1 VRRALRAVLDHGSDS
16 MPQSSRP
23 KPAPPTPDHKQ
34 PSSGYADTHVVK
46 RLRPSQPGALKLTR
60 RYGEALVCVRYRHNA
75 DGTHR
80 YTTVELVVEDAPV
93 ASRAHLDAIVLVR
106 LAFTDATRRHRAL
119 AHGAKWDV
127 ERQLWQ
133 MPRRTAKK
141 LRLAK
146 RIVNP

>member
-1 VRRALRAVLDHGSDS
+1 MGPDS

-23 KPAPPTPDHKQ
+23 KPAPPTPDRKQ
-34 PSSGYADTHVVK
+34 PPSCGYADTHVVK
-46 RLRPSQPGALKLTR
+46 RLRPSQPGTLKLTR
-60 RYGEALVCVRYRHNA
+60 RYGDALVCVRYRHNA

-80 YTTVELVVEDAPV
+80 YTTVELVVDDAPV

-106 LAFTDATRRHRAL
+106 LAFTDAARRHRAL

>member
-1 VRRALRAVLDHGSDS
+1 

-23 KPAPPTPDHKQ
+23 KPAPPTPDHQ
-34 PSSGYADTHVVK
+34 RQSSSGYADTHVVK
-46 RLRPSQPGALKLTR
+46 RLRPSQPGTLKLTR
-60 RYGEALVCVRYRHNA
+60 RYGDALICVRYRHNA
-75 DGTHR
+75 DDTHR

-93 ASRAHLDAIVLVR
+93 ASRAYLDAIVLVR
-106 LAFTDATRRHRAL
+106 LAFTDAKRRHRAL
-119 AHGAKWDV
+119 AHGAQWDV

>member
-1 VRRALRAVLDHGSDS
+1 
-16 MPQSSRP
+16 MPQSFRP
-23 KPAPPTPDHKQ
+23 KPAPLTPDRKQ
-34 PSSGYADTHVVK
+34 PQSGYADTHVVK
-46 RLRPSQPGALKLTR
+46 RLRPSKPGTLKLTR
-60 RYGEALVCVRYRHNA
+60 RYGDALVCVRYRHNA
-75 DGTHR
+75 EGTHR

-106 LAFTDATRRHRAL
+106 LAFDDAKRRHRAL

-127 ERQLWQ
+127 DHQLWQ

-146 RIVNP
+146 RIVNL

>member
-1 VRRALRAVLDHGSDS
+1 MDRIHS

-23 KPAPPTPDHKQ
+23 TPASPAPDHQ
-34 PSSGYADTHVVK
+34 RSSSSSSGYADTHVVK
-46 RLRPSQPGALKLTR
+46 RLRPSQPGTLKWTR
-60 RYGEALVCVRYRHNA
+60 RYGDALVCVRYRHNA

-106 LAFTDATRRHRAL
+106 LAFTDAKRRHHVL

-146 RIVNP
+146 RIVNL